1 MNRIPDEK
9 IKAIASEYLT
19 NGMIKSKALQTVGYS
34 KNYAEHG
41 GLKLFDNDR
50 LKEEIARQQAKIEKI
65 SEISVISEQQKLL
78 EIAEAA
84 FKDKR
89 YAAAVSAHCAII
101 KTIGGFQA
109 EKQPEENL
117 AGKVLDAKKAEDMR
131 KIADMY
137 YASKYLAPQAVKEVE
152 STEIKSDISNFPMS
166 SQPDCNNLTPDNKPV
181 DLAPP
186 VQQNTQFIP

>member
-50 LKEEIARQQAKIEKI
+50 LKNEITRQQAKIEKI

-78 EIAEAA
+78 EIAE
-84 FKDKR
+84 DVQGR
-89 YAAAVSAHCAII
+89 TNC
-101 KTIGGFQA
+101 
-109 EKQPEENL
+109 
-117 AGKVLDAKKAEDMR
+117 
-131 KIADMY
+131 
-137 YASKYLAPQAVKEVE
+137 
-152 STEIKSDISNFPMS
+152 
-166 SQPDCNNLTPDNKPV
+166 KP
-181 DLAPP
+181 PCK
-186 VQQNTQFIP
+186 

>member
-109 EKQPEENL
+109 EKQPVENL

-152 STEIKSDISNFPMS
+152 STEIKPDISNFPIS
-166 SQPDCNNLTPDNKPV
+166 SLPDSNNLTPDSKPV

-186 VQQNTQFIP
+186 VQQNAQFIP